1 MAGLL
6 NDLHCM
12 ERGIRMNRKNS
23 IFTVA
28 CTGIAL
34 LLFFIVMMYNHPQ
47 TRGRVSLEKQLNT
60 IIANHAVDQIKS
72 LSQNEQT
79 YQFMA
84 RLSPTIQC
92 KRTSDI
98 QGMNRDSQYYYVTT
112 LDDRKVDVYVRKGDW
127 KVTGIHLQ

>member
-1 MAGLL
+1 
-6 NDLHCM
+6 
-12 ERGIRMNRKNS
+12 MNRKNS
-23 IFTVA
+23 IIAAA

-34 LLFFIVMMYNHPQ
+34 LLFFIVMMYNNPQ

-60 IIANHAVDQIKS
+60 IIATHAVDQIKS

>member
-1 MAGLL
+1 
-6 NDLHCM
+6 M

-23 IFTVA
+23 IFAVA

-34 LLFFIVMMYNHPQ
+34 LLFFIVIMYNNPQ

-112 LDDRKVDVYVRKGDW
+112 LDDKNVDVYIRKGDW
-127 KVTGIHLQ
+127 KVMGIHLQ

>member
-1 MAGLL
+1 
-6 NDLHCM
+6 
-12 ERGIRMNRKNS
+12 MNRKHS
-23 IFTVA
+23 IFAAA

-34 LLFFIVMMYNHPQ
+34 LLFFIVMMYNNPQ

-98 QGMNRDSQYYYVTT
+98 QGMDRDSQYYYVTT

>member
-1 MAGLL
+1 
-6 NDLHCM
+6 
-12 ERGIRMNRKNS
+12 MNRKNS
-23 IFTVA
+23 IVAVA

-34 LLFFIVMMYNHPQ
+34 LLFFIVIMYNNPQ

-60 IIANHAVDQIKS
+60 IIANHDIDQIKS
-72 LSQNEQT
+72 LSQNERT
-79 YQFMA
+79 YQFLA

-98 QGMNRDSQYYYVTT
+98 QGMNRDSEYYYVTI
-112 LDDRKVDVYVRKGDW
+112 LDDRNVDVYVRKGDW